1 MTLGYSELV
10 TALKQKEEAKV
21 ESVWNAAREE
31 AKKIEKDTALRL
43 DEIQGQA
50 ASAEALKNKSAQKS
64 ILAKAHQKASDMRA
78 LARQKLTDDI
88 EKSGLKILPLLR
100 EDNYQKLFVI
110 LAKELPA
117 IAWEKVRVNPAD
129 EFLAKRFFPDE
140 AIVCDS
146 TIVGGLEVSS
156 NDGRL
161 RIVNTLE
168 KRLERGW
175 SSILP
180 SILKELMARVT

>member
-1 MTLGYSELV
+1 MGYSELV

-21 ESVWNAAREE
+21 ESVWKVAREE

-43 DEIQGQA
+43 DEIQSQA
-50 ASAEALKNKSAQKS
+50 ASAGALKDKSSQKS

-78 LARQKLTDDI
+78 LAMQKLADDI
-88 EKSGLKILPLLR
+88 ENIGLKILPLLR
-100 EDNYQKLFVI
+100 EDNYEKLFII
-110 LAKELPA
+110 LTKELPT
-117 IAWEKVRVNPAD
+117 IAWEEIRVNPAD
-129 EFLAKRFFPDE
+129 ELLAKRFFPDE
-140 AIVCDS
+140 TIVCDS

-168 KRLERGW
+168 KRLEKGW
-175 SSILP
+175 GSILP
-180 SILKELMARVT
+180 SIINELMVRVT